1 MKAEKGVRCFIH
13 IFKAVLATGKDK
25 NKPSRLTGSSDTAL
39 LRRLLGYAGP
49 YRKQFILSALL
60 AILLAILGPLRPYLV
75 QLTVDRYIFPKDL
88 HGLIIISLIS
98 LAVLVVESYLRY
110 QFLYITNWLGQHVV
124 RNLRMR
130 VFNHTIRLRLSYFDK
145 TPVGTSTTRTIND
158 LETINSVFTE
168 GIIQIIADLLTIIFV
183 ISFMLYSNWRLTL
196 ICLISF
202 PLILY
207 ATYVFK
213 EGIKKTYQS
222 VRTQV
227 ALLNAFLQ
235 ERITGMKV
243 VQAFTAEERE
253 YKKFQAINNEHRKAN
268 IRSVWYYSIFFP
280 VVEIITSLAMALLVW
295 YGAKDVMRDLAT
307 VGQITAFILYL
318 NMLFRPLRMLAD
330 KFNTLQMGFVAADRV
345 FHVLDNREMIDDTGK
360 QEAPHF
366 KGEIVFDHIWFA
378 YREEDWVL
386 QDLHLHIPA
395 GETWAVVGATGAGK
409 SSLINILNRFYPIQ
423 KGQISI
429 DGTPITEYDLRSLRR
444 QIGMVQQDV
453 FLFSGSV
460 HENITLHNE
469 HISREQVIE
478 AAKMLGAH
486 EFIMQLPGNYDYQVM
501 ERGATLSLGQRQLIS
516 FIRALVYDPSILIL
530 DEATSSV
537 DVETE
542 QIIQH
547 AVENLIAKR
556 TSIII
561 AHRLST
567 IQHADNI
574 LVMDK
579 GKVVESGNHVTLLEK
594 DGAYKRLY
602 ELQFSQPAVP

>member
-1 MKAEKGVRCFIH
+1 
-13 IFKAVLATGKDK
+13 
-25 NKPSRLTGSSDTAL
+25 
-39 LRRLLGYAGP
+39 
-49 YRKQFILSALL
+49 
-60 AILLAILGPLRPYLV
+60 
-75 QLTVDRYIFPKDL
+75 
-88 HGLIIISLIS
+88 
-98 LAVLVVESYLRY
+98 
-110 QFLYITNWLGQHVV
+110 
-124 RNLRMR
+124 
-130 VFNHTIRLRLSYFDK
+130 
-145 TPVGTSTTRTIND
+145 
-158 LETINSVFTE
+158 
-168 GIIQIIADLLTIIFV
+168 
-183 ISFMLYSNWRLTL
+183 
-196 ICLISF
+196 
-202 PLILY
+202 
-207 ATYVFK
+207 
-213 EGIKKTYQS
+213 
-222 VRTQV
+222 
-227 ALLNAFLQ
+227 
-235 ERITGMKV
+235 
-243 VQAFTAEERE
+243 
-253 YKKFQAINNEHRKAN
+253 
-268 IRSVWYYSIFFP
+268 
-280 VVEIITSLAMALLVW
+280 
-295 YGAKDVMRDLAT
+295 

>member
-1 MKAEKGVRCFIH
+1 
-13 IFKAVLATGKDK
+13 
-25 NKPSRLTGSSDTAL
+25 
-39 LRRLLGYAGP
+39 
-49 YRKQFILSALL
+49 
-60 AILLAILGPLRPYLV
+60 
-75 QLTVDRYIFPKDL
+75 
-88 HGLIIISLIS
+88 
-98 LAVLVVESYLRY
+98 
-110 QFLYITNWLGQHVV
+110 
-124 RNLRMR
+124 
-130 VFNHTIRLRLSYFDK
+130 
-145 TPVGTSTTRTIND
+145 
-158 LETINSVFTE
+158 
-168 GIIQIIADLLTIIFV
+168 
-183 ISFMLYSNWRLTL
+183 
-196 ICLISF
+196 
-202 PLILY
+202 
-207 ATYVFK
+207 YVFK
-213 EGIKKTYQS
+213 EGIKKSYQS